1 MDMPDALPSIG
12 YVGGTGPAGS
22 ALAVRLA
29 SVGYAGCIGSRTK
42 ERGVQVA
49 EEMKAKWPRHNLNL
63 VGGDN
68 VDAASR
74 DIVPTWM
81 IRSLPRHANSACTIS
96 IWQHVKKRD

>member
-42 ERGVQVA
+42 ERGVQ
-49 EEMKAKWPRHNLNL
+49 
-63 VGGDN
+63 
-68 VDAASR
+68 
-74 DIVPTWM
+74 
-81 IRSLPRHANSACTIS
+81 
-96 IWQHVKKRD
+96 